1 MQRNRDV
8 PAAKR
13 TRYRWAVLAAGTS
26 AQASFAAVTLGLP
39 VLAPV
44 LRTEFGL
51 SLRQLG
57 LVLSAPWIGATITF
71 LAWGLAVDR
80 YGERPAIAVGLTG
93 SAVCLLAAARTSH
106 LGTLIL
112 LLALAGAFGASV
124 HSASGRA
131 VMRWFDAKERGLA
144 LGIRQTAIPLGGVT
158 VALVLPSLPTDGAF
172 LFLAALSLVGALT
185 GFVVLRRRELG
196 DEIELTPVSRTLR
209 DGRLWRLSLGS
220 SLYVYAQIA
229 VIGFG
234 VVFLHDQR
242 GFSGRQAALVVGAAH
257 VLAVALR
264 IAAGRWSDLSHSR
277 IVPLRRVGVAVAA
290 SVIATGA
297 LTNGPVWLLVPA
309 LALAGALSQGWNG
322 LAFTAAAELA
332 GQGRSGVAI
341 GVQQTVL
348 YSLAVAAPM
357 AFAASVSASTW
368 AAAFVVAA
376 IFPLVGSRALQP
388 LTEPAT
394 IPRTKK
400 RWSAKKTATG
410 SASESTAPAASSC

>member
-1 MQRNRDV
+1 M
-8 PAAKR
+8 PR
-13 TRYRWAVLAAGTS
+13 TRDASGYRWAVLAAGTV
-26 AQASFAAVTLGLP
+26 AQASFAAITLGLP

-44 LRTEFGL
+44 LRSEFGL

-57 LVLSAPWIGATITF
+57 LVLSAPWLGATITF

-80 YGERPAIAVGLTG
+80 YGERPAIGIGLTG
-93 SAVCLLAAARTSH
+93 SAACLLGAARTSH
-106 LGTLIL
+106 LGSL
-112 LLALAGAFGASV
+112 LLLLVLAGAFGASV

-131 VMRWFDAKERGLA
+131 VMRWFDTNERGLA
-144 LGIRQTAIPLGGVT
+144 LGIRQTAIPLGGLT
-158 VALVLPSLPTDGAF
+158 VSLVMCS
-172 LFLAALSLVGALT
+172 LAADAAFRFLGALCLVGAVA
-185 GFVVLRRRELG
+185 GFLVLRRRDVVE
-196 DEIELTPVSRTLR
+196 EVEVAPVRRTLR

-242 GFSGRQAALVVGAAH
+242 GFSARQAAFVVGAAH

-264 IAAGRWSDLSHSR
+264 IAAGRWSDQSRSR
-277 IVPLRRVGVAVAA
+277 IVPLRRLGVAVAA
-290 SVIATGA
+290 SVIATGTLA
-297 LTNGPVWLLVPA
+297 NGPVWLLVPA

-322 LAFTAAAELA
+322 LAFTAAVELA
-332 GQGRSGVAI
+332 GHGRSGVAI

-376 IFPLVGSRALQP
+376 IFPLLGSRTLRP
-388 LTEPAT
+388 LRAY
-394 IPRTKK
+394 
-400 RWSAKKTATG
+400 
-410 SASESTAPAASSC
+410 